1 MIQNFI
7 QIQRNYSIRLYTI
20 MGAGGEV
27 CMGSESSFK
36 PEVTVEQLDQ

>member
-7 QIQRNYSIRLYTI
+7 QIQRNYSIRFYTI
-20 MGAGGEV
+20 MGTGGVV
-27 CMGSESSFK
+27 CIGSESSIK